1 MCNGDMDEVML
12 QPTARAFCEQLHA
25 VRLHHEA
32 VKSHIEKAPKLQ
44 VAGVGQTIASTYEQI
59 RNAAENTEEHLLFE
73 RAIRRFLTRNLS
85 FHIQK
90 VPTGI
95 GEELVVELTQAG
107 YLANGQIALVTVNE
121 IEQTIIREHTLF
133 WQFREAG
140 ITHQEATVWILDV
153 LSVEIEE
160 MIGNDHLAQNALVH
174 LAHSHYRE
182 ILHELI
188 TPGQEQFFDLSL
200 YVAIHQSLMNSDAAV
215 IRREVLRL
223 YVRDLNDVAHLV
235 EMNRRVDAVLNSE
248 LAMKLNRAV
257 IKYGAPLRIL
267 KEMVADTGAIDV
279 LLRDRLK
286 FLSAFEMQM
295 QTVYEDTAKRLNR
308 GIIKSIVFL
317 FITKVIIGL
326 AVEIPYDVVV
336 YGYILWLPLAIN
348 ILFPPL
354 YMASLK
360 WSFKLPGAA
369 NKKATTV
376 YIDRLLYGTGKD
388 DKTIAIKKR
397 KSSPVMSMLY
407 AMMFVVSFS
416 VVVLILALLEF
427 NIVQGVIFFVFL
439 STASFLGFRLSRTVR
454 ELEMFATRQ
463 NFFDAI
469 RDFFYTP
476 FIMVGR
482 WISDKYARVNVITMI
497 LDMTIEL
504 PLKTVLRMIRQW
516 MRFLNEKRDE
526 M

>member
-1 MCNGDMDEVML
+1 MMDDVNL
-12 QPTARAFCEQLHA
+12 QPAARALCEQLHA

-32 VKSHIEKAPKLQ
+32 VKAHIEKAPKLQ
-44 VAGVGQTIASTYEQI
+44 VVGVGQAIASTYEQI
-59 RNAAENTEEHLLFE
+59 RNAAENTEDHLLLE

-95 GEELVVELTQAG
+95 GEELVVELTQAR
-107 YLANGQIALVTVNE
+107 YLANGQIALTTVE
-121 IEQTIIREHTLF
+121 AIEQTIIQEHARF
-133 WQFREAG
+133 WRLREAEVS
-140 ITHQEATVWILDV
+140 HQDAEIWILDV
-153 LSVEIEE
+153 LSVQIEE

-174 LAHSHYRE
+174 FAHTHYRE
-182 ILHELI
+182 ILHKMI
-188 TPGQEQFFDLSL
+188 VPGQEEMFDLAL
-200 YVAIHQSLMNSDAAV
+200 FIAIHESLMRADTAV
-215 IRREVLRL
+215 VRREVVRL
-223 YVRDLNDVAHLV
+223 YVRQPDDIQRFI
-235 EMNRRVDAVLNSE
+235 EMNRRVDTLLTAELHTKLNS
-248 LAMKLNRAV
+248 AV

-267 KEMVADTGAIDV
+267 KEMIADTDAVDV
-279 LLRDRLK
+279 LLRDRAK

-295 QTVYEDTAKRLNR
+295 NTVYDDVAKRLNR
-308 GIIKSIVFL
+308 GIIKSIIFL
-317 FITKVIIGL
+317 FITKVVIGL
-326 AVEIPYDVVV
+326 AIEVPYDIVIH
-336 YGYILWLPLAIN
+336 GYIAWIPLAIN
-348 ILFPPL
+348 IFFPPL

-360 WSFKLPGAA
+360 WSFKLPGVA
-369 NKKATTV
+369 NKKATTS
-376 YIDRLLYGTGKD
+376 YIDKLLYGTGAN
-388 DKTIAIKKR
+388 DKTITIKR
-397 KSSPVMSMLY
+397 KKASPIMDMLY

-482 WISDKYARVNVITMI
+482 WVSDKYSRLNIVTMF
-497 LDMTIEL
+497 LDMAIEL
-504 PLKTVLRMIRQW
+504 PLKTILRMVRQW
-516 MRFLNEKRDE
+516 MRFLNDKRDE

>member
-1 MCNGDMDEVML
+1 MDEVVL
-12 QPTARAFCEQLHA
+12 QPAARAFCEQLHA

-32 VKSHIEKAPKLQ
+32 VKAHIEKAPKLQ

-59 RNAAENTEEHLLFE
+59 RNAAENTEEHLLLE

-95 GEELVVELTQAG
+95 GEELIVELTQAG
-107 YLANGQIALVTVNE
+107 YLINGQVALVTVDE
-121 IEQTIIREHTLF
+121 IEQIIMREHAIF
-133 WQFREAG
+133 WQFREANVA
-140 ITHQEATVWILDV
+140 HQEAVVWVLDV
-153 LSVEIEE
+153 LSVAIEE

-174 LAHSHYRE
+174 FAHWHYRD
-182 ILHELI
+182 ILHDLI
-188 TPGQEQFFDLSL
+188 VSGQEQAFDLSL
-200 YVAIHQSLMNSDAAV
+200 YVAIHQSLMRSDAAV

-223 YVRDLNDVAHLV
+223 YARDAVDVGLLID
-235 EMNRRVDAVLNSE
+235 MNRRVDVVAGSDLSIR
-248 LAMKLNRAV
+248 LNRAV

-267 KEMVADTGAIDV
+267 KEMVADTDAVDT
-279 LLRDRLK
+279 LLRDRSK
-286 FLSAFEMQM
+286 FLASFETHM
-295 QTVYEDTAKRLNR
+295 QTVYEDTSKRLNR

-317 FITKVIIGL
+317 FITKVVIGL

-336 YGYILWLPLAIN
+336 HGYIAWLPLAIN

-369 NKKATTV
+369 NKKATLTH
-376 YIDRLLYGTGKD
+376 IDRLLYGTGKE
-388 DKTIAIKKR
+388 DKTITLKKR

-427 NIVQGVIFFVFL
+427 NIVQGIIFFVFL

-482 WISDKYARVNVITMI
+482 WISDKYSRVNVITMI
-497 LDMTIEL
+497 LDMAIEL
-504 PLKTVLRMIRQW
+504 PLKTVLRMVRQW